1 MSSLSTNKERLSTS
15 KEICARESEVLAKT
29 QKLPYCP
36 IAFKSGKGALL
47 YDYEGKEYIDLL
59 ASASSANIGHG
70 NEEVADAVREQMA
83 KLAQFSIGYRRSG
96 DLWKVLGSACHAG
109 DPHHLGGEP
118 ADDFGHHIVFKGAG
132 AGGHL

>member
-83 KLAQFSIGYRRSG
+83 KLAQFSIVYFSCKEPVEYAEKLIELYPG
-96 DLWKVLGSACHAG
+96 DNNKKVLFSTTGSESIDAA
-109 DPHHLGGEP
+109 
-118 ADDFGHHIVFKGAG
+118 IK
-132 AGGHL
+132 